1 MILMQ
6 KYYIFKTMRKGS
18 RMPIPK
24 HAKNVSVT
32 SMDGISRIWRTPL
45 DQYYTREM
53 YMDTRPELARALPL
67 WLDFAHEEHCYKNYY
82 RKREFSELFSIELV
96 LEGSMYFKQRDHEYR
111 VMPGEV
117 FLVLPDLNME
127 FATGPENHCHRL
139 ACCFSGHILAPLLD
153 STGLIESDIVNPCDS
168 GIVETLMRKC
178 ISELRDKQPGFRQRV
193 SVAGYE
199 LILELGAGVERTGKS
214 ALLTKAVDLLEHH
227 LSQKISLQKLAAAL
241 GSNSTSLHRAFH
253 EKFGMSP
260 INYFIR
266 LKIEAAKSLLLNTS
280 LPIQAVAERT
290 GYSNQLYFSA
300 EFSKRVGLSPR
311 EFRKRNGMIKGLV

>member
-1 MILMQ
+1 
-6 KYYIFKTMRKGS
+6 
-18 RMPIPK
+18 MPIPK

-32 SMDGISRIWRTPL
+32 SLDGISKLWRTPL
-45 DQYYTREM
+45 NQYYTREM
-53 YMDTRPELARALPL
+53 YTDTEPELAQTLPL

-139 ACCFSGHILAPLLD
+139 ACSFSGHALGCLLD
-153 STGLIESDIVNPCDS
+153 STGLIEQDIVTPRNFS
-168 GIVETLMRKC
+168 AVETLMRKC
-178 ISELRDKQPGFRQRV
+178 ISELRDKQPGFRQRA

-199 LILELGAGVERTGKS
+199 IMLELGDSIERSGKS
-214 ALLTKAVDLLEHH
+214 VLLTKAVGLLEHH

-241 GSNSTSLHRAFH
+241 GSNPTSLHRAFH